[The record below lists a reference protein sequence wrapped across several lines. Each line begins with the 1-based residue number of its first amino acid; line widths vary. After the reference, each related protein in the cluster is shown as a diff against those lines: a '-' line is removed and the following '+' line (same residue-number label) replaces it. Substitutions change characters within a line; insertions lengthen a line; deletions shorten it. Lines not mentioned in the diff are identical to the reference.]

1 MIHYTR
7 SNNIR
12 TGSSRSNFQIANE
25 ITTVGIL
32 AGSSDMCFF
41 FTDEPNPR
49 GVSYRKQ
56 IMAKCMC
63 QFQVCVIVVCMNHE
77 RKLYQ
82 TKKNLA

>member
-7 SNNIR
+7 SNNIL

-63 QFQVCVIVVCMNHE
+63 QLQVCVIVVCMNHK
-77 RKLYQ
+77 RKIYQ